1 MSPATETRASAALIA
16 ELNDLLQLDH
26 DALQS
31 YSLAMHE
38 LEHSAY
44 RETIRGYRRDHERHI
59 EELGALVRAHGGTP
73 IDVPHPTG
81 LAKLAKQALGGVGDD
96 RRVLLAFRANE
107 RQSRDKYARAAERAA
122 EWPAD
127 VRAVVRRAAEDE
139 ARHYDWADATLESL
153 GERPESARGR
163 ARRVYDTVHARA
175 ADAVE
180 AVGKRGMR
188 GVEVARRGVSRVGGR
203 AGAVGRSMRARP
215 VMTALAVVGVGV
227 LTAAL
232 VGGLGAGRRRRRRW
246 PRRG

>member
-1 MSPATETRASAALIA
+1 MSPVTETPASATLIA

-31 YSLAMHE
+31 YTMAMHE

-44 RETIRGYRRDHERHI
+44 RETLRRFRGDHERHV
-59 EELGALVRAHGGTP
+59 EELNALIRAHGGMP

-81 LAKLAKQALGGVGDD
+81 LAKLAKQALGGAGTD

-127 VRAVVRRAAEDE
+127 VRAAVKRGAADE
-139 ARHYDWADATLESL
+139 ERHFDWADATLESL
-153 GERPESARGR
+153 GERPDSPRGR
-163 ARRVYDTVHARA
+163 ARRAYDVVHARA

-180 AVGKRGMR
+180 AVGKRGMV
-188 GVEVARRGVSRVGGR
+188 GFEAARRGAARVGG
-203 AGAVGRSMRARP
+203 AGRTVAVKARRRP
-215 VMTALAVVGVGV
+215 VLTALAVVGAGV

-232 VGGLGAGRRRRRRW
+232 VGGLGRRKRRRTW
-246 PRRG
+246 RG